1 MNITLN
7 GKPRSLDN
15 LSTVTALLDSLNLDP
30 NRVAVEHNRVVLLMG
45 DFAATPL
52 RDGDVLEIV
61 QFVGGG

>member
-1 MNITLN
+1 MIITLN

-15 LSTVTALLDSLNLDP
+15 ISTVAALLDSLSLDP
-30 NRVAVEHNRVVLLMG
+30 NRVAVEHNRIVLLKG
-45 DFAATPL
+45 DFAAIPL

>member
-7 GKPRSLDN
+7 GKSRLLDN
-15 LSTVTALLDSLNLDP
+15 IPTVAALLDSLRLDK
-30 NRVAVEHNRVVLLMG
+30 NRVAVEHNRVVLLKG

>member
-15 LSTVTALLDSLNLDP
+15 VSTVAALLDSLNLDP
-30 NRVAVEHNRVVLLMG
+30 SRVAVEHNRVVLLMG
-45 DFAATPL
+45 NFSATPL

>member
-15 LSTVTALLDSLNLDP
+15 ISTVTALLDSLNLDP

>member
-15 LSTVTALLDSLNLDP
+15 VSTVAALLDSLSLDP

-45 DFAATPL
+45 NFAATPL

>member
-15 LSTVTALLDSLNLDP
+15 VSTVAALLDSLNLDP

>member
-15 LSTVTALLDSLNLDP
+15 LSTVAALLDSLNLDP
-30 NRVAVEHNRVVLLMG
+30 NQVAVEHNRVVLLMG

>member
-15 LSTVTALLDSLNLDP
+15 ISTVTALLDHLNLDP

-45 DFAATPL
+45 NFAATPL

>member
-15 LSTVTALLDSLNLDP
+15 ISTVTALLDSLNLDP

-45 DFAATPL
+45 NFAATPL